1 MNELFKYI
9 QKLPPSSA
17 IVILILGI
25 ILMAISKWDSIM
37 KLIKLAFGKSGSKKR
52 TCGDCVL
59 ILFGIREKYEYQIRI
74 IDINVLRQQMK
85 FSEQK
90 IQELVFFLSQS
101 FIDDIKLMCKD
112 GDYEIRVREIALYC
126 EALKNSVLS
135 IKEELRR
142 SFKENGF
149 QELSENE
156 FTHYVKDKT
165 KLMIT
170 MVRSYLNQHYID
182 NDSTIVHLRERF
194 QNMDN
199 TNMHKF
205 EDWCFDVFN
214 NAKDLVKDA
223 KKSKE
228 EINSKLISEINSFVL
243 EGTKP
248 LNC

>member
-1 MNELFKYI
+1 
-9 QKLPPSSA
+9 
-17 IVILILGI
+17 
-25 ILMAISKWDSIM
+25 
-37 KLIKLAFGKSGSKKR
+37 
-52 TCGDCVL
+52 
-59 ILFGIREKYEYQIRI
+59 
-74 IDINVLRQQMK
+74 MK

-156 FTHYVKDKT
+156 FTHYVKAKT

-223 KKSKE
+223 KKIKE

-243 EGTKP
+243 EGAKP
-248 LNC
+248 VNC